1 MVLFSL
7 AMATS
12 SIIFSATQ
20 TLAAIVVLLYDV
32 EPATVNIA
40 YLGFLLMHPIF
51 TFPAS
56 FVIEKYGTYIGM
68 FIGSILTIIGVCIK
82 CLIERSFYFVIFGNV
97 LAGIGRPFI
106 VNS

>member
-1 MVLFSL
+1 MFLFAL
-7 AMATS
+7 AQATS

-20 TLAAIVVLLYDV
+20 TLAATVVDIYDV

-56 FVIEKYGTYIGM
+56 FIIEGYGTYIGM
-68 FIGSILTIIGVCIK
+68 FIGSVLTIIGTCVK
-82 CLIERSFYFVIFGNV
+82 CLIDRSFLFVIFGNV